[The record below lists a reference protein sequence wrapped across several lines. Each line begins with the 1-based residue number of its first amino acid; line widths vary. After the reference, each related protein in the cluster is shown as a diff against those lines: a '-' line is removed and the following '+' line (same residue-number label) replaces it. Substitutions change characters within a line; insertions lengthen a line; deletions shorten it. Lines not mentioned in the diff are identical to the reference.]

1 MSCEPGSA
9 REVGDYIKDYAPYC
23 YSDEVDTTDYGPP
36 PLCAAGRTEP
46 HVGADGFIHCVTLD
60 TIEWVTEDKETLTR
74 PGTKWSFGNGTNH
87 AHRFKYSTVSEGW
100 VELIDLGTF
109 GQTPEEAMNAW
120 YELNDMKWLDKQT
133 RSVEIS
139 ILTYNA
145 NTGLYG
151 QGKVRWK
158 LNTGGV
164 FHRSLAVESLVVSAQ
179 YKHWFDFVR
188 LPIEILF
195 FAWSMFSVIW
205 EFVEMKE
212 FGCSSYWTG
221 KDSVWNY
228 IDWAAMAFLMSN
240 LVLWIMIVIW
250 TAMWKLPPRPTSLTD
265 KAKADIEQLLV
276 DFGSVN
282 DIYSVY
288 GATNVLSLLFM
299 IVRLLKS
306 LNYHP
311 KLAIVS
317 NTIGGAAEDL
327 FHFSIVFVIVLCVYS
342 FMGMV
347 IAGRQMVE
355 FATFERATINLAL
368 VSMGEFG
375 SFEELY
381 LISPVV
387 GTLFFFSYIAIVTV
401 LMMNIILSI
410 VVESFV
416 RASAK
421 SNGATSVYED
431 AAISFMMDVHELLRF
446 VTGRYDGEICS
457 KCGRIAN
464 EASPMNKC
472 VNTWYNDPVG
482 FQGRKCG
489 FRIVLKKIVGV
500 IWQFPGSRHQVLTKA
515 LENMSDRE
523 FVVHIET
530 PVKCVSSPSFPLLPP
545 LPPAPPP
552 RAPLAPPCRN
562 LRVDGARV
570 RSRFAHALRCNPL
583 PDVRPTPPPLP
594 QVSEKHVATGRHAGV
609 GDLDHC
615 CEVRF
620 ATKVAADVG

>member
-1 MSCEPGSA
+1 MEKVGQISSFNTVLTGLVLKQTRGKVTSCEPQSA
-9 REVGDYIKDYAPYC
+9 REVGEYVKDYVPYC

-36 PLCAAGRTEP
+36 PICLAGRTEP
-46 HVGADGFIHCVTLD
+46 HVDASGFVHCVTSD
-60 TIEWVTEDKETLTR
+60 IISTPEGGTR
-74 PGTKWSFGNGTNH
+74 TGTKWSFGNETNH

-100 VELIDLGTF
+100 VQLIDLGTF
-109 GQTPEEAMNAW
+109 GQTPAEAMNAW
-120 YELNDMKWLDKQT
+120 YELNDMNWLDKQT

-151 QGKVRWK
+151 QGKVRWA
-158 LNTGGV
+158 LNVGGV
-164 FHRSLAVESLVVSAQ
+164 FSRSLAVESLVVSAQ

-195 FAWSMFSVIW
+195 FAWSMFSVFW

-212 FGCSSYWTG
+212 NGCSIYWTG

-228 IDWAAMAFLMSN
+228 IDWAAMGFLMSN

-250 TAMWKLPPRPTSLTD
+250 TALWKLPPRPASLTD
-265 KAKADIEQLLV
+265 EAKADIEQLVV
-276 DFGSVN
+276 DFAAVN
-282 DIYSVY
+282 DVYSVY
-288 GATNVLSLLFM
+288 GATNVFSLLFM

-327 FHFSIVFVIVLCVYS
+327 FHFSIVFVIILCVYS

-431 AAISFMMDVHELLRF
+431 AAISCMMDVHEVLRF
-446 VTGRYDGEICS
+446 CTGRYDGEICA
-457 KCGRIAN
+457 KCGRVAN
-464 EASPMNKC
+464 DDSPMNKC
-472 VNTWYNDPVG
+472 VNAWYNDPAG
-482 FQGRKCG
+482 YKGRKCG
-489 FRIVLKKIVGV
+489 VRIVVKKIVGAL
-500 IWQFPGSRHQVLTKA
+500 WQFPGSRHLVLTKA
-515 LENMSDRE
+515 LDNMSARE

-530 PVKCVSSPSFPLLPP
+530 PVKCVASLPFSTP
-545 LPPAPPP
+545 HPARASAH
-552 RAPLAPPCRN
+552 RAPAVPRTPRRRCSCRSLCAHPP
-562 LRVDGARV
+562 
-570 RSRFAHALRCNPL
+570 RCNP
-583 PDVRPTPPPLP
+583 RYAHHATAA
-594 QVSEKHVATGRHAGV
+594 ATG
-609 GDLDHC
+609 
-615 CEVRF
+615 
-620 ATKVAADVG
+620 T